1 MDALWTPYGR
11 DRRAWHLACLNISE
25 TYLCM
30 PGQVVR
36 VARAGKRR
44 AAAGCRLI
52 FSGARPVARYTADPL
67 DCRLRP
73 RVPRLAASCCWQPA
87 GNLLATCW
95 QPAGNAP
102 THTVTISSES
112 CAPVCD
118 TLCDVS
124 AGAPSANALPLC
136 VYIRP
141 TSRGHDSTSTRGPE
155 NPASPCMRPMPRW
168 RGESHP
174 PVQKSAAAGILP
186 VTAANTCG
194 GAPPSRV
201 SGQQH
206 STRRAVRSTAK

>member
-87 GNLLATCW
+87 GNLLATR
-95 QPAGNAP
+95 
-102 THTVTISSES
+102 
-112 CAPVCD
+112 
-118 TLCDVS
+118 
-124 AGAPSANALPLC
+124 
-136 VYIRP
+136 RP
-141 TSRGHDSTSTRGPE
+141 TPSQSPA
-155 NPASPCMRPMPRW
+155 NPARQCATHYATYQQALRRRMRYHYA
-168 RGESHP
+168 S
-174 PVQKSAAAGILP
+174 
-186 VTAANTCG
+186 TF
-194 GAPPSRV
+194 
-201 SGQQH
+201 
-206 STRRAVRSTAK
+206 TRRAAATILRALVALKILHHPACVQCPAGAARAIPLCKSLLPLASCQ